1 VSDESPAV
9 ETRALTK
16 TFGGVRAVDGPDL
29 VVERGETYGF
39 LGPNGAGKSTTI
51 GLALDYLRPT
61 SGTVRVL
68 GHDPRRDPVAVGDRV
83 GALPDRFGLYEDRT
97 ARQHVA
103 FVAAAKR
110 ADDDPAALLER
121 VGLDDA
127 VDDEAGSFSAGMAQ
141 RLALA
146 MALVG
151 APDLLVLDE
160 PFGGLD
166 PHGVRRVREIVA
178 TERDRGATVLFSSHV
193 LGQVDLVCDRVG
205 VLHEGALVAEG
216 TPAELR
222 ARADAPGDATMEDV
236 FVELTGAGG
245 AST

>member
-1 VSDESPAV
+1 
-9 ETRALTK
+9 
-16 TFGGVRAVDGPDL
+16 
-29 VVERGETYGF
+29 
-39 LGPNGAGKSTTI
+39 
-51 GLALDYLRPT
+51 
-61 SGTVRVL
+61 
-68 GHDPRRDPVAVGDRV
+68 
-83 GALPDRFGLYEDRT
+83 
-97 ARQHVA
+97 
-103 FVAAAKR
+103 
-110 ADDDPAALLER
+110 
-121 VGLDDA
+121 
-127 VDDEAGSFSAGMAQ
+127 MAQ